1 VRPDLS
7 AFFVTLLRSLD
18 VGVLRSFTTLCF
30 ALDDKEMNSRAKRCA
45 LLGGLFRP
53 PWKSVKKFLLFS
65 VKKKKLFERSEFF
78 FFRKRVKI
86 LALERQPALFLFVS
100 FSFVR
105 TKGKRKT
112 LLNRR
117 KIES

>member
-1 VRPDLS
+1 ML
-7 AFFVTLLRSLD
+7 A
-18 VGVLRSFTTLCF
+18 RSFTTLRF

-86 LALERQPALFLFVS
+86 FALERQPARFIFVS
-100 FSFVR
+100 FSFLR

-112 LLNRR
+112 LLNHR
-117 KIES
+117 KVES